1 MDFVIR
7 TQFLPLEY
15 KLGWVDQADTCT
27 WNISEK
33 HPTDWDN
40 TELWQGLLQFK
51 WSPGDVEGVENL
63 WQVEEE
69 LKNSYPHPIIY
80 IFKKSRNL
88 KFILVKMMPERQNSL
103 VVSLMVFH
111 HIQPISISNSDSH
124 YDLIPASSSQYH
136 EAILC
141 ASGKLVEV
149 TERNSFLKCPLT
161 QCQEK
166 EESRWKEEIVD
177 FNEENRKKELKIG

>member
-69 LKNSYPHPIIY
+69 LKNSYPHPVIY

-103 VVSLMVFH
+103 VVSLMVFQT
-111 HIQPISISNSDSH
+111 HIQQWFSLWPHPSFIFPVSWSDS
-124 YDLIPASSSQYH
+124 
-136 EAILC
+136 LC
-141 ASGKLVEV
+141 KWETRWSY
-149 TERNSFLKCPLT
+149 
-161 QCQEK
+161 
-166 EESRWKEEIVD
+166 WKE
-177 FNEENRKKELKIG
+177 